1 MKERSDTVR
10 VSTHPKTWRRQYPA
24 GARGATSAP
33 RDVGIRSHHL
43 SDSPFFR
50 VSCGDQDL
58 FFRSL
63 PRTYTHSS
71 DSEYSISAD
80 VIQRVICECI
90 SRIAPPRPSL
100 EIT

>member
-10 VSTHPKTWRRQYPA
+10 VFTHPKTWKRQYPV
-24 GARGATSAP
+24 GTSGATFAQ
-33 RDVGIRSHHL
+33 RNAGIWSHDL

-50 VSCGDQDL
+50 VSRGDYDL
-58 FFRSL
+58 SFQSL
-63 PRTYTHSS
+63 PRTYTVSS

-90 SRIAPPRPSL
+90 SRVAPPRPSP
-100 EIT
+100 EIA